1 LARYLERSS
10 EISRGSVGNNG
21 TRKDVHNIIKDM
33 AKNGLDSCF
42 YDGINVQD
50 IDEKQAEI
58 KNTAKTYGMKAKIN
72 YASDSRFL
80 QETLETPA
88 EKAAAVVPVPL
99 YAGFLWGVQ
108 AAVGVSSE
116 KAAAVVATYMA
127 GVAVQL
133 GVAYA
138 SRARSDGEK
147 AKFDDYAELR
157 HAQFALKQLKREI
170 VKRQKTKNEGKCPT
184 LSMLISKQAQ
194 VR

>member
-1 LARYLERSS
+1 MLARYLERSS

-99 YAGFLWGVQ
+99 YAGFLWGV
-108 AAVGVSSE
+108 
-116 KAAAVVATYMA
+116 
-127 GVAVQL
+127 
-133 GVAYA
+133 
-138 SRARSDGEK
+138 
-147 AKFDDYAELR
+147 
-157 HAQFALKQLKREI
+157 
-170 VKRQKTKNEGKCPT
+170 
-184 LSMLISKQAQ
+184 
-194 VR
+194 